1 MHFSDQFLDE
11 VVAQN
16 DIADVVSGYVTLT
29 RKGGNLF
36 GLCPFHNEKTPSF
49 SVAPDKQIYHCFGC
63 KKGGGVFNFIMEI
76 ENLSFPEAVAF
87 LANRAGM
94 QLPEQS
100 NDPGAKKRQRLLA
113 LNRDAA
119 RFFHAQL
126 KTPAGQ
132 PARDYLAPVGSSRRR
147 P

>member
-11 VVAQN
+11 VVARN

-63 KKGGGVFNFIMEI
+63 KKGGGVVNFIMDI
-76 ENLSFPEAVAF
+76 DTVIIQI
-87 LANRAGM
+87 G
-94 QLPEQS
+94 
-100 NDPGAKKRQRLLA
+100 NDGLRSI
-113 LNRDAA
+113 
-119 RFFHAQL
+119 
-126 KTPAGQ
+126 
-132 PARDYLAPVGSSRRR
+132 V
-147 P
+147 